1 MVNIKF
7 YDEKDVIYRVG
18 VEFNIKE
25 AMDVFEKVFKG
36 QEDKAGELIIEVNET
51 KTDVNVR
58 LKVGEREEWANC
70 FSI

>member
-1 MVNIKF
+1 MLLK
-7 YDEKDVIYRVG
+7 RHLR
-18 VEFNIKE
+18 
-25 AMDVFEKVFKG
+25 
-36 QEDKAGELIIEVNET
+36 DKKIELIIELNET